1 MKIKACFCKFEQ
13 LVDFCCNYVVRSRFI
28 CVLVDFGVTH
38 INYHAICIEI
48 SSLYFGH
55 LNIEDIKCCK
65 WTFCKLKHRVHTSNE
80 RVEQNFAISQWRAKK
95 LFSRAHDYGNRT
107 ISRKSIGK
115 ITLLC
120 YKQIPSI
127 AY

>member
-1 MKIKACFCKFEQ
+1 MKIKACFCKFER

-38 INYHAICIEI
+38 INYHDICIEI

-55 LNIEDIKCCK
+55 LNIEDIKYCK

-80 RVEQNFAISQWRAKK
+80 RVEQNFAISQWRAKNY
-95 LFSRAHDYGNRT
+95 FPEPMTTA
-107 ISRKSIGK
+107 IEPFSRKSISK

-120 YKQIPSI
+120 FKQIPSI